1 MDISVINFGEKFEKI
16 NEQHSYK
23 IIAQINDYHFK
34 LVKHK
39 ENLYGISILKLTKFS
54 W

>member
-23 IIAQINDYHFK
+23 IVAQMNDY
-34 LVKHK
+34 LLNWLKHK